1 MSVFNEFLASSDR
14 LRVYQGRKLVFS
26 STREN
31 LLPIIEYIDSYNPCH
46 RRVVIYDRI
55 VGNAAALLSVL
66 ANCHEIYSPLGSQLA
81 IATLDRYHV
90 RHHLAEVVPY
100 IRKPDSPD
108 MCPMEK
114 LSIDKDPETFYAA
127 VKNSI
132 GYHKQ
137 KAG

>member
-1 MSVFNEFLASSDR
+1 MSVFNEFLASSDK
-14 LRVYQGRKLVFS
+14 LRVYKGRKLVFS

-31 LLPIIEYIDSYNPCH
+31 LLPIIEYIDGYCH
-46 RRVVIYDRI
+46 CHERVVIYDRI

-81 IATLDRYHV
+81 IATLDKYHV
-90 RHHLAEVVPY
+90 RHHLVEVVPY

-114 LSIDKDPETFYAA
+114 LSIGKDPEAFYTA

-137 KAG
+137 PAG